1 MKRIFTFGLMLTA
14 VFALTN
20 CTEELV
26 DQTVPTDEVTQEQTT
41 EKGGIPFQIHASFET
56 DTKTEAYMQ
65 GTTLKTKWKAGDEI
79 TVFYEIVGDPQ
90 EKLYK
95 ASGTFKMSA
104 NQDDIDKGIFS
115 GFLPA
120 GFDVSGIYNWYFVYG
135 ATYNETTKKTTVD
148 IGYATIEDN
157 VSAINH
163 LAGINCP
170 MYGSAKGL
178 SGSITPAI
186 RMRHLANLI
195 ELTIKNQTN
204 NNTTSGATPGDV
216 VINNVGIS
224 YSSVG
229 SKKNTDALV
238 GTFTLNIPKGELIPT
253 TSVKNTMNYVLTS
266 PVTLSS
272 TNATTTPTNPTDIT
286 VYFVTAPMDLQTTRT
301 IENYYLITNSKTT
314 ITIEA
319 YDALSE
325 SEQAKYLP
333 NIKRQDNLSFSVNGS
348 VRPAHEN
355 TYPGADGDEYAS
367 GSIQKLTLPI
377 KELRY
382 PFASDAFNVTSQG
395 RMTDDDGKLTDPIIK
410 VITLQNYD
418 PNEKVYKD
426 AVPTSCTINGHTY
439 DNVYILGGTGKATY
453 KTITKN
459 DKTYTILDP
468 DNEINKA
475 CQGKVII
482 KGFLRDIME
491 ALPVGFYATRYNN
504 LPTAMTIDKIQVKM
518 PDYEGINLVFYAYWN
533 YKKIESRTVF
543 PGAFGQELAKSL
555 AGLDFS
561 NGITRELLVNGLG
574 FDASTITFAGLVD
587 VGSFD
592 NVSVMYEDAAYKY
605 MSDATDGN
613 VASYVNKFSTTNYTA
628 TMEGL
633 LSILQDDTEYKQIT
647 TMGNVTKNWSPIA
660 KTTGNAIYERIVN
673 ILASRTGVGNTAAKY
688 ALKIFN
694 ISDVDSMMHFARDM
708 EFEIT
713 ITTYPNPSTPDVFN
727 PIVVWGM
734 DAKGPGVVVK

>member
-41 EKGGIPFQIHASFET
+41 EKGGIPFQIHASLET

-65 GTTLKTKWKAGDEI
+65 GATLKTKWKAGDEI
-79 TVFYEIVGDPQ
+79 TVFYEIVGDTQ

-104 NQDDIDKGIFS
+104 NQGDIDKGIFS

-120 GFDVSGIYNWYFVYG
+120 GFDESGIYNWYFVYG
-135 ATYNETTKKTTVD
+135 ATYNESSKKTTVD

-229 SKKNTDALV
+229 SEKNTDALV

-253 TSVKNTMNYVLTS
+253 TSVKNTMSYTLTS

-348 VRPAHEN
+348 VRPAPEN

-367 GSIQKLTLPI
+367 GSIQKITLPI

-382 PFASDAFNVTSQG
+382 PFASDAFNITSRG
-395 RMTDDDGKLTDPIIK
+395 RMTDDDGNLTDPIIK

-418 PNEKVYKD
+418 PNEGVYKD

-439 DNVYILGGTGKATY
+439 DNVYILGGTGDATY
-453 KTITKN
+453 KTITK
-459 DKTYTILDP
+459 DDGTQYTILDP
-468 DNEINKA
+468 DNSINKA

-504 LPTAMTIDKIQVKM
+504 LPTAMTIDKIQVKT
-518 PDYEGINLVFYAYWN
+518 PNYYGLDFFGIQYWRYDVLQGRDIFPGTLIGALAGYLGGIDFSEGIN
-533 YKKIESRTVF
+533 R
-543 PGAFGQELAKSL
+543 
-555 AGLDFS
+555 
-561 NGITRELLVNGLG
+561 RLLVNDLG
-574 FDASTITFAGLVD
+574 FDESTITFAGLVD
-587 VGSFD
+587 VGYFD

-605 MSDATDGN
+605 MSDSTDGN
-613 VASYVNKFSTTNYTA
+613 VASYVSKFSTTNYTA
-628 TMEGL
+628 TLEGL
-633 LSILQDDTEYKQIT
+633 LSILQDDSQYKKVNGNNT
-647 TMGNVTKNWSPIA
+647 TKDWSSIA
-660 KTTGNAIYERIVN
+660 IETGNAVYERVVN
-673 ILASRTGVGNTAAKY
+673 ILASRTGVSADNAKK
-688 ALKIFN
+688 ALGLLQ
-694 ISDVDSMMHFARDM
+694 ISDADAIRHYLRDM

-713 ITTYPNPSTPDVFN
+713 ITTYPHPSTPDVFN

>member
-20 CTEELV
+20 CSEELV

-41 EKGGIPFQIHASFET
+41 EKGGIPFQIHASLET
-56 DTKTEAYMQ
+56 DTKTEAVMQ
-65 GTTLKTKWKAGDEI
+65 GNTLKTKWKAGDEI
-79 TVFYEIVGDPQ
+79 TVFYEIVGDPE

-115 GFLPA
+115 GFLPNN
-120 GFDVSGIYNWYFVYG
+120 FDVKKIYDWYFVYG
-135 ATYNETTKKTTVD
+135 ATYNETTKNTTVD

-195 ELTIKNQTN
+195 ELKIENQTN

-229 SKKNTDALV
+229 SEKNTDALV

-253 TSVKNTMNYVLTS
+253 TSVKNAMNYVLTS

-272 TNATTTPTNPTDIT
+272 TKATTTSTNPTDIT
-286 VYFVTAPMDLQTTRT
+286 VYFVTAPMDLQTKPSV
-301 IENYYLITNSKTT
+301 EDYYLATDKKQT
-314 ITIEA
+314 IKVDE
-319 YDALSE
+319 YNALSE

-382 PFASDAFNVTSQG
+382 PFASDGLNVTSQG
-395 RMTDDDGKLTDPIIK
+395 RKSDDPKIK
-410 VITLQNYD
+410 VVALQNYD
-418 PNEKVYKD
+418 PDKKVYID
-426 AVPTSCTINGHTY
+426 AVPTTCTINGY
-439 DNVYILGGTGKATY
+439 ECKDVYVIGSTGSAKFIVDDAGNTV
-453 KTITKN
+453 
-459 DKTYTILDP
+459 LDP
-468 DNEINKA
+468 NDETNKA
-475 CQGKVII
+475 CQGKIII
-482 KGFLRDIME
+482 KGYLKDLLK

-504 LPTAMTIDKIQVKM
+504 LPTAMTIDRIDLQM
-518 PDYEGINLVFYAYWN
+518 PKYDGKNYYVYSYMDY
-533 YKKIESRTVF
+533 STVLDRYTF
-543 PGAFGQELAKSL
+543 PSDLAGSL
-555 AGLDFS
+555 AQSLGGLDFS
-561 NGITRELLVNGLG
+561 EGITRNLLVNALG
-574 FDASTITFAGLVD
+574 IDASTITFSGLVEAGYFND
-587 VGSFD
+587 KQQ
-592 NVSVMYEDAAYKY
+592 NMSVMYEDAAYKY
-605 MSDATDGN
+605 MSGESNGN
-613 VASYVNKFSTTNYTA
+613 VASYVGKFSTQNKTA
-628 TMEGL
+628 TLEGL
-633 LSILQDDTEYKQIT
+633 QNILNEDLEYYNKGKYQDT
-647 TMGNVTKNWSPIA
+647 TIA
-660 KTTGNAIYERIVN
+660 WDSVAKETGEAIYDRIVN
-673 ILASRTGVGNTAAKY
+673 LLVTRKQVGESVAKGALALFEINHAD
-688 ALKIFN
+688 AL
-694 ISDVDSMMHFARDM
+694 MHFMRDM
-708 EFEIT
+708 EFQIT
-713 ITTYPNPSTPDVFN
+713 IVTYPNPNTPDTFN